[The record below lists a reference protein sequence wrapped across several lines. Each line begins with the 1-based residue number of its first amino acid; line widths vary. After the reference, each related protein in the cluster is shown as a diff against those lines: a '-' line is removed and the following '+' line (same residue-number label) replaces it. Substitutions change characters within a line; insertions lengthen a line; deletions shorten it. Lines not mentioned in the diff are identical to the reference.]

1 MRTMAMLPMACAVA
15 AILCAQPPAPIAPGT
30 KKVNSKDG
38 LTYVWIP
45 PGKFQMGC
53 STGDAECFDN
63 ERPAH
68 EVAITKGFWLGQTSV
83 TQQAYRRVTGKNPAN
98 HKGASFPVE
107 EVDWNEA
114 QAYCNAIGG
123 RLPTEAEWE
132 YAARAGSTGV
142 RYGNLDE
149 IAWYDGNSGNKS
161 HDVGQK
167 LPNAFGLYD
176 MLGNSW
182 QWVADWYG
190 PYQAG
195 AQSDPTGP
203 ASGQLKQPRGGSWG
217 STSRLTR
224 ASYRGSVEPEHR
236 GGKLGIRCVGE

>member
-1 MRTMAMLPMACAVA
+1 MRTMTVLPMACAVA
-15 AILCAQPPAPIAPGT
+15 ALLCAQRPAAIAPGT

-53 STGDAECFDN
+53 SPGDAECFDN

-68 EVAITKGFWLGQTSV
+68 EVTITKGFWLGQTSV

-98 HKGASFPVE
+98 HKGATLPVE

-114 QAYCNAIGG
+114 QAYCKAIGG

-149 IAWYDGNSGNKS
+149 IAWYGGNSGNKS
-161 HDVGQK
+161 QEVGQK
-167 LPNAFGLYD
+167 APNAFGLYD
-176 MLGNSW
+176 MLGNTW
-182 QWVADWYG
+182 QWVADWNG
-190 PYQAG
+190 PYQPG
-195 AQSDPTGP
+195 PQTDPTGP

-217 STSRLTR
+217 SSSRLTR

-236 GGKLGIRCVGE
+236 GGKLGIRCAEE

>member
-1 MRTMAMLPMACAVA
+1 
-15 AILCAQPPAPIAPGT
+15 
-30 KKVNSKDG
+30 
-38 LTYVWIP
+38 
-45 PGKFQMGC
+45 
-53 STGDAECFDN
+53 
-63 ERPAH
+63 
-68 EVAITKGFWLGQTSV
+68 
-83 TQQAYRRVTGKNPAN
+83 
-98 HKGASFPVE
+98 
-107 EVDWNEA
+107 VDWNEA
-114 QAYCNAIGG
+114 QAYCQAIGG

-149 IAWYDGNSGNKS
+149 IAWYDKNSGGKS
-161 HDVGQK
+161 QEVGQK

-203 ASGQLKQPRGGSWG
+203 ASGQLKMPHGGSWG

-224 ASYRGSVEPEHR
+224 ASYRGTVEPEHR
-236 GGKLGIRCVGE
+236 GNKLGIRCAAQE